1 MAKRKRKKTKPDEID
16 RFTMRLPPQLR
27 AELLTRAQADGR
39 TLSNYVRRVLEE
51 HVKATAPALAPLA
64 AVA

>member
-1 MAKRKRKKTKPDEID
+1 MAKRKRKKMKPDEID
-16 RFTMRLPPQLR
+16 RFTMRLPPQLH
-27 AELLTRAQADGR
+27 AELRTRAQADGR

-51 HVKATAPALAPLA
+51 HVKATSAPAPLA